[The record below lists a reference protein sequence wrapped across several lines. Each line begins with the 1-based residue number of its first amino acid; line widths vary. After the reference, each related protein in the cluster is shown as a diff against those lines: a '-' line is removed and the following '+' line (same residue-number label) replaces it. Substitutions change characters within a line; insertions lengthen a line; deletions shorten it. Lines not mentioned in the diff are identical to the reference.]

1 MDPTVFSDAMR
12 AARLLVVDD
21 QPANVKLLE
30 KMLKVAG
37 FTNVT
42 GVVDS
47 REVMPLQQAQPF
59 DLILLDIRMPFM
71 DGFEVMQKLAE
82 GVTDDYIPVLVLTA
96 QTDRETRIRALEL
109 GAKDFVTKPFDRIE
123 VLSRIRNLLEVRL
136 LHTEL
141 REQNEILVQR
151 VRERTA
157 EIEHTRRQV
166 VARLGRAAEFRDNE
180 TGMHVV
186 RMSHFSQLIGLDLGM
201 SEQEADMLLQAA
213 PMHDLGKIGIPDGV
227 LLKPGKLTLEEWQIM
242 KTHPEIGA
250 EILGGSDY
258 PLLQMAHTI
267 ALTHHEK
274 WDGSGYP
281 SGLSGA
287 DIPLVG
293 RIVAVADVFDA
304 LTTERPYKHAWT
316 VEQATEEI
324 RSQAGRHFDPAVV
337 DSFLRCLPRL
347 LEVKSRFCEPAEAD

>member
-1 MDPTVFSDAMR
+1 
-12 AARLLVVDD
+12 
-21 QPANVKLLE
+21 
-30 KMLKVAG
+30 
-37 FTNVT
+37 
-42 GVVDS
+42 
-47 REVMPLQQAQPF
+47 
-59 DLILLDIRMPFM
+59 
-71 DGFEVMQKLAE
+71 
-82 GVTDDYIPVLVLTA
+82 
-96 QTDRETRIRALEL
+96 
-109 GAKDFVTKPFDRIE
+109 
-123 VLSRIRNLLEVRL
+123 
-136 LHTEL
+136 
-141 REQNEILVQR
+141 
-151 VRERTA
+151 
-157 EIEHTRRQV
+157 
-166 VARLGRAAEFRDNE
+166 
-180 TGMHVV
+180 
-186 RMSHFSQLIGLDLGM
+186 
-201 SEQEADMLLQAA
+201 
-213 PMHDLGKIGIPDGV
+213 MHDLGKIGIPDGV